1 MTGNASCRRA
11 GANRK
16 SSRLKAR
23 QALEGFAFVAPALIL
38 TLVFFIYPLINT
50 VSLSFHDTNVVTG
63 QMRNVGLKNYANLL
77 RDSVFWK
84 AAKNTTVYTLIVTP
98 LIFIA
103 AFILALLVNKD
114 RPGVVFFRSV
124 YFLPVVV
131 SFVTASLIWKW
142 MYNDLFGLINYMLMR
157 VGLISRPVVWL
168 GTETSAMLSVIAM
181 VVWKTAGYS
190 MVILLGGMKAIPNSV
205 YEAASIDGA
214 SKWNTFWRITFPLLR
229 PTFALALELSVIGSF
244 LAFDHF
250 YVMTQGGPAH
260 STETIVMWIYR
271 NSFGYFKLG
280 YGSAMSVV
288 LLAFLVLLST
298 LQLKILRTD
307 FEY

>member
-114 RPGVVFFRSV
+114 RRELCSSDRS
-124 YFLPVVV
+124 
-131 SFVTASLIWKW
+131 
-142 MYNDLFGLINYMLMR
+142 
-157 VGLISRPVVWL
+157 
-168 GTETSAMLSVIAM
+168 TS
-181 VVWKTAGYS
+181 T
-190 MVILLGGMKAIPNSV
+190 
-205 YEAASIDGA
+205 
-214 SKWNTFWRITFPLLR
+214 RC
-229 PTFALALELSVIGSF
+229 
-244 LAFDHF
+244 
-250 YVMTQGGPAH
+250 
-260 STETIVMWIYR
+260 
-271 NSFGYFKLG
+271 
-280 YGSAMSVV
+280 SVV
-288 LLAFLVLLST
+288 RHRQRHMEVDVTIFSA
-298 LQLKILRTD
+298 
-307 FEY
+307 